1 MLYIQKKQEPVSLM
15 KYRKQ
20 KFSYFDGYPDKDD
33 VRERLLE
40 EQGYLCAYCMRRID
54 KNHMKIEHWYPE
66 DRLNDIQ
73 RLDYRNMLGA
83 CEGHIPGTKQSDDTC
98 DTHKGNELLVVN
110 PLEQTTLET
119 IQYRTATGEIFSEED
134 VIQNDLNNTL
144 NLNSEKHQL
153 MRNRK
158 ETLDAVINEMSKLQQ
173 KGIWNRKMIE
183 SMLKVYQG
191 TDSEGKKREYSGIV
205 VWYLKKKMNKA
216 K

>member
-1 MLYIQKKQEPVSLM
+1 MLYIQKKQEPVSLT

-158 ETLDAVINEMSKLQQ
+158 ETLDAAINEMSKLQQ